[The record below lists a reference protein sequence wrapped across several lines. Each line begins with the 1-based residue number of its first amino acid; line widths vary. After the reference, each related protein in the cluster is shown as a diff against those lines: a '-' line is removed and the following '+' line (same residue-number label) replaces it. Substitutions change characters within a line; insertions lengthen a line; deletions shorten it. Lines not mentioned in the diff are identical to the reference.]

1 MFDEGSCS
9 ESEPFA
15 LQVHGDSMEPEFKHG
30 CIIIVEPGGYIEN
43 ECFVVAENSEGL
55 IFRQLIIEGERYILR
70 PLNPAYDEE
79 EIEGKSKIT
88 GRVIQ
93 QAGRR
98 RKDHKNYI

>member
-30 CIIIVEPGGYIEN
+30 CVIIIDPAGVIEN
-43 ECFVVAENSEGL
+43 ECFVVAENQDGL
-55 IFRQLIIEGERYILR
+55 IFRQLFIEDGRYILR
-70 PLNPAYDEE
+70 PLNPVYDEE
-79 EIEGKSKIT
+79 EIEGINKIT
-88 GRVIQ
+88 GLVTQ

-98 RKDHKNYI
+98 RKDRKFYA